1 MRRITAT
8 DAKRF
13 GLSLVMMCLIAA
25 IPAHLHASQELPA
38 SGGLKPL
45 SGINRAWLE
54 KNGGTSSW
62 GRDPFYFPRAEA
74 HTNQGGEVAEAGGMK
89 LSAILYHEEGSVAVI
104 NHRIVRQGDLI
115 GGRKVVSI
123 FKDRVILQDL
133 NGASELKL
141 DPFGAK

>member
-13 GLSLVMMCLIAA
+13 GLSLGMMCLIAA
-25 IPAHLHASQELPA
+25 IPAHLHASQELQI
-38 SGGLKPL
+38 KPL

-54 KNGGTSSW
+54 KIEGTSSW

-74 HTNQGGEVAEAGGMK
+74 HSNHGGEVAEAGGMK

-133 NGASELKL
+133 SGVSELKL